1 MEEKVYIVLL
11 NYKGYEDTMDCINSL
26 KKLTYKN
33 YQIIIVDNASPDD
46 SYNRLKKDIGDTY
59 ILLQSGEN
67 GGFAKGNNVGIKYAL
82 DHGGDYILLL
92 NNDTLVEE
100 NLIEE
105 LLKPFKEKKNIG
117 ISTGKIYYEEKRDT
131 LWFAGGKFN
140 TKRFYGMHIGEGERD
155 DNKYNE
161 PKEITFSTGCLM
173 MIKKEV
179 FTNVGFLPEEY
190 FMYYEDV
197 DFSLMVQKCGYKIY
211 YNPKAVI
218 YHKVSAST
226 GGEESPFAIEWNTRN
241 RIFIMKKYNKSLCF
255 FYLTRIL
262 IILKYL
268 LSGKRFKI
276 NPIFLGIK
284 RGISE
289 YK

>member
-1 MEEKVYIVLL
+1 MDEKVYIVLL

-33 YQIIIVDNASPDD
+33 YQVIIVDNASPDD

-105 LLKPFKEKKNIG
+105 LLKPFKEKGNIG

-131 LWFAGGKFN
+131 LWFAGGEFN

-179 FTNVGFLPEEY
+179 FTKVGFLPEEY

-241 RIFIMKKYNKSLCF
+241 RIFIMKKYNKNLCF
-255 FYLTRIL
+255 FYLTRIV